1 MITFRALL
9 ATGFTLL
16 ASMPAPAQTVQQPPR
31 PERPYRGIFAGGMN
45 DSGQSLTG
53 QATLSGGYDDNVL
66 AQATNRANS
75 SIRDSQEGSFGQFT
89 GGLNYAL
96 TGDRGSV
103 NAMAGTSQR
112 YYPSLQNDYFKTY
125 QASLG
130 GMVRVTTK
138 PEITLNQSVAYRPY
152 TFLDVLPS
160 AIEPPPGAAEITEPD
175 FVPVSNHFVSYN
187 GGADLRQPI
196 TQRVT
201 FNLGWN
207 YQTTDRLSHQ
217 FLRQTGN
224 ANVSVGMTRDLSL
237 RLGYR
242 YTRADYGDRITEVH
256 RPDVGLDFARALSL
270 TRRTSLT
277 FGVGTEATV
286 YQDRTRFHAV
296 GNVNVLHEIGRS
308 WTAGGT
314 YQRGTYFVATLSEPI
329 TGDSGSVQ
337 LNGLITR
344 RLNFSATAGASTGQM
359 GFGSGHDFDSYRGSL
374 SLSTALNRFMN
385 VGVDY
390 AYYKYVFDSAVV
402 LEPGL
407 ASDINRQSI
416 RAHIS
421 FWAPIFN
428 KARRPNASR

>member
-1 MITFRALL
+1 
-9 ATGFTLL
+9 
-16 ASMPAPAQTVQQPPR
+16 
-31 PERPYRGIFAGGMN
+31 
-45 DSGQSLTG
+45 
-53 QATLSGGYDDNVL
+53 
-66 AQATNRANS
+66 
-75 SIRDSQEGSFGQFT
+75 
-89 GGLNYAL
+89 
-96 TGDRGSV
+96 
-103 NAMAGTSQR
+103 
-112 YYPSLQNDYFKTY
+112 
-125 QASLG
+125 
-130 GMVRVTTK
+130 
-138 PEITLNQSVAYRPY
+138 
-152 TFLDVLPS
+152 
-160 AIEPPPGAAEITEPD
+160 
-175 FVPVSNHFVSYN
+175 
-187 GGADLRQPI
+187 
-196 TQRVT
+196 
-201 FNLGWN
+201 
-207 YQTTDRLSHQ
+207 
-217 FLRQTGN
+217 
-224 ANVSVGMTRDLSL
+224 MTRDLSL

>member
-160 AIEPPPGAAEITEPD
+160 AIEPPTISCRTTAAPICGSRSRSASRSTW
-175 FVPVSNHFVSYN
+175 
-187 GGADLRQPI
+187 GG
-196 TQRVT
+196 T
-201 FNLGWN
+201 
-207 YQTTDRLSHQ
+207 
-217 FLRQTGN
+217 
-224 ANVSVGMTRDLSL
+224 
-237 RLGYR
+237 
-242 YTRADYGDRITEVH
+242 
-256 RPDVGLDFARALSL
+256 
-270 TRRTSLT
+270 TRRPTACRTSSC
-277 FGVGTEATV
+277 GRRAT
-286 YQDRTRFHAV
+286 RTSR
-296 GNVNVLHEIGRS
+296 
-308 WTAGGT
+308 
-314 YQRGTYFVATLSEPI
+314 
-329 TGDSGSVQ
+329 
-337 LNGLITR
+337 
-344 RLNFSATAGASTGQM
+344 
-359 GFGSGHDFDSYRGSL
+359 
-374 SLSTALNRFMN
+374 
-385 VGVDY
+385 
-390 AYYKYVFDSAVV
+390 
-402 LEPGL
+402 
-407 ASDINRQSI
+407 
-416 RAHIS
+416 
-421 FWAPIFN
+421 WA
-428 KARRPNASR
+428 

>member
-1 MITFRALL
+1 MTTFRALL

-16 ASMPAPAQTVQQPPR
+16 ACTPAPAQTVQPNR
-31 PERPYRGIFAGGMN
+31 PDRPYRGMFAGGMN
-45 DSGQSLTG
+45 DSGQSLTA

-66 AQATNRANS
+66 AEATNRANS
-75 SIRDSQEGSFGQFT
+75 NIRNSQEGSFGQLSA
-89 GGLNYAL
+89 GLNYSL
-96 TGDRGSV
+96 TAERGSI

-112 YYPSLQNDYFKTY
+112 YYPSLETNYLKNY

-130 GMVRVTTK
+130 GMVRITAK
-138 PEITLNQSVAYRPY
+138 PEITLNQSVSYRPY

-160 AIEPPPGAAEITEPD
+160 VGAPLPGASELVEPE
-175 FVPVSNHFVSYN
+175 FIPVSNQFVSYN
-187 GGADLRQPI
+187 GGADLRQQI
-196 TQRVT
+196 SQRVT
-201 FNLGWN
+201 FNMGWD
-207 YQTTDRLSHQ
+207 YQMSDRLSHQ
-217 FLRQTGN
+217 FLRQTGG
-224 ANVSVGMTRDLSL
+224 ANVSVGMTKDISL

-296 GNVNVLHEIGRS
+296 GNVNVMHEIGRS
-308 WTAGGT
+308 WTAGGS
-314 YQRGTYFVATLSEPI
+314 YQRGTYFVATLSEPV
-329 TGDSGSVQ
+329 TGDSASVQ
-337 LNGLITR
+337 VNGLITR
-344 RLNFSATAGASTGQM
+344 RLNFQAVAGASTGQM
-359 GFGSGHDFDSYRGSL
+359 GFGSGDNFDSYRGSM

-390 AYYKYVFDSAVV
+390 AYYKYLFASSVV

-407 ASDINRQSI
+407 ARDVNRQSI
-416 RAHIS
+416 RAHVS

-428 KARRPNASR
+428 KARRPNAAR